1 MLLTEIR
8 TDAEYEFLK
17 LWHSCEWM
25 TWDRYPK
32 SIFMVSKEE
41 VLFEQ
46 DWKNNYLFCKHSEV
60 WSLFESKYE
69 YNNIQ
74 IKDMISDILE
84 EHLKDG
90 TLTPINSEINNFFIP
105 EEHLKDGTLTP
116 TNSELNNFFIL
127 EEHLKNGIL
136 TPNELSTGEMIVM
149 EEHLKNKVLTP
160 VGPFAVILEGVD
172 EHLKHGSL
180 TPYHFPFH
188 AINELEKQIKKE
200 ALKPTYRGGYKSSQ
214 LQEKMS
220 KETLNPEIAP
230 IRITNL
236 WNKVIDQVIQKLT

>member
-1 MLLTEIR
+1 MTLLTEIR

-74 IKDMISDILE
+74 IKDMISGIL
-84 EHLKDG
+84 
-90 TLTPINSEINNFFIP
+90 

-127 EEHLKNGIL
+127 EEHLKNEVL
-136 TPNELSTGEMIVM
+136 TPCSNIGIGSMGV
-149 EEHLKNKVLTP
+149 EEHLKK
-160 VGPFAVILEGVD
+160 
-172 EHLKHGSL
+172 GSL

-188 AINELEKQIKKE
+188 AIN
-200 ALKPTYRGGYKSSQ
+200 
-214 LQEKMS
+214 
-220 KETLNPEIAP
+220 
-230 IRITNL
+230 
-236 WNKVIDQVIQKLT
+236 

>member
-1 MLLTEIR
+1 MTLLTEIR

-17 LWHSCEWM
+17 LWHSCKWM
-25 TWDRYPK
+25 TWDRYPE
-32 SIFMVSKEE
+32 SIFMVSEGE

-46 DWKNNYLFCKHSEV
+46 DWKNNYLFCKYSKV
-60 WSLFESKYE
+60 WSLFESKFE
-69 YNNIQ
+69 YNNMQ
-74 IKDMISDILE
+74 INDMIS
-84 EHLKDG
+84 G
-90 TLTPINSEINNFFIP
+90 
-105 EEHLKDGTLTP
+105 
-116 TNSELNNFFIL
+116 IL

-136 TPNELSTGEMIVM
+136 IPQLLDLMLGLTLEELLKNGVLTPLFGNIFSDYEMDELLKNEVLTPCSNIGIGSMGV
-149 EEHLKNKVLTP
+149 EEHLKK
-160 VGPFAVILEGVD
+160 
-172 EHLKHGSL
+172 GSL

-188 AINELEKQIKKE
+188 AINE
-200 ALKPTYRGGYKSSQ
+200 

>member
-17 LWHSCEWM
+17 LWHSCKWM
-25 TWDRYPK
+25 TWDRYPE
-32 SIFMVSKEE
+32 SIFMVSEGE

-46 DWKNNYLFCKHSEV
+46 DWKNNYLFCKYSKV
-60 WSLFESKYE
+60 WSLFESKFE
-69 YNNIQ
+69 YNNMQ
-74 IKDMISDILE
+74 INDMIS
-84 EHLKDG
+84 G
-90 TLTPINSEINNFFIP
+90 
-105 EEHLKDGTLTP
+105 
-116 TNSELNNFFIL
+116 IL

-136 TPNELSTGEMIVM
+136 IPQLLDLMLGLTLEEL
-149 EEHLKNKVLTP
+149 LKNGVLTP
-160 VGPFAVILEGVD
+160 VGPFIVILEGVE
-172 EHLKHGSL
+172 EHLKKGSL

-188 AINELEKQIKKE
+188 AINE
-200 ALKPTYRGGYKSSQ
+200 

-236 WNKVIDQVIQKLT
+236 WSKVIDQVIQKLT

>member
-1 MLLTEIR
+1 MTLLTEIR

-25 TWDRYPK
+25 IWDRYPK

-46 DWKNNYLFCKHSEV
+46 DWKNNYLFCKYSEV

-74 IKDMISDILE
+74 IKDMISGIL
-84 EHLKDG
+84 
-90 TLTPINSEINNFFIP
+90 

-127 EEHLKNGIL
+127 EEHLKNEVL
-136 TPNELSTGEMIVM
+136 TPCSNIGIGSMGV
-149 EEHLKNKVLTP
+149 EEHLKK
-160 VGPFAVILEGVD
+160 
-172 EHLKHGSL
+172 GSL

>member
-1 MLLTEIR
+1 MLLTEMR

-32 SIFMVSKEE
+32 SVFMASEGE

-74 IKDMISDILE
+74 IKDMISGIL
-84 EHLKDG
+84 
-90 TLTPINSEINNFFIP
+90 

-127 EEHLKNGIL
+127 EEHLKKGTL
-136 TPNELSTGEMIVM
+136 TPVIDKQGISFNFL
-149 EEHLKNKVLTP
+149 EEHLKNGVSTP
-160 VGPFAVILEGVD
+160 SVEVVEVVSVQLE
-172 EHLKHGSL
+172 EHFKNGG
-180 TPYHFPFH
+180 
-188 AINELEKQIKKE
+188 AERMKRRRKQKGI
-200 ALKPTYRGGYKSSQ
+200 
-214 LQEKMS
+214 
-220 KETLNPEIAP
+220 
-230 IRITNL
+230 
-236 WNKVIDQVIQKLT
+236 

>member
-1 MLLTEIR
+1 MTLLTEIR

-17 LWHSCEWM
+17 LWYSCNWM
-25 TWDRYPK
+25 KWDNYPE
-32 SIFMVSKEE
+32 SIFMVSEGK

-74 IKDMISDILE
+74 IKDMISGIL
-84 EHLKDG
+84 
-90 TLTPINSEINNFFIP
+90 